1 MPKRSR
7 NVLPAGVTTIANE
20 MKAHV
25 VESKSEQLF
34 RLLVSR
40 KRLLLLTHTNPDPDS
55 LGSAVGLAYLAKER
69 FGIECRFGLSGRI
82 MRAEN
87 KEMVRCLEI
96 PLTPIAGVDVA
107 SFDCLAVVDT
117 QPGFGHTI
125 LPEGREIDI
134 VIDHHVG
141 PDACPD
147 ARPPFSDIRVDVGA
161 TSSLVTSYLMDA
173 GLEFPARVATALYY
187 GIRTDTADLSR
198 NVSEVDRVAYEYLA
212 PLVDRERL
220 SSISSPSLPP
230 AYFGA
235 LRQALNNVR
244 IYDNVVLCSLG
255 RIESP
260 EMVAEVADLLLRLE
274 GKDMVFCGGEV
285 GDTYF
290 VSVRTEIGTVDAYG
304 LIEDALN
311 GEGSFGGHGSVA
323 GGCVKLPDDSR
334 RTLKRLERRLE
345 RNILISRGVED
356 VPVSGLG

>member
-1 MPKRSR
+1 
-7 NVLPAGVTTIANE
+7 
-20 MKAHV
+20 MKARV
-25 VESKSEQLF
+25 VASRSEPLF
-34 RLLVSR
+34 RLLGSR

-55 LGSAVGLAYLAKER
+55 LASAVGMAFLAKER
-69 FGIECRFGLSGRI
+69 FGIECEFGLNGRI

-96 PLTPIAGVDVA
+96 PLTPLTEIDVD

-141 PDACPD
+141 PDSCPN
-147 ARPPFSDIRVDVGA
+147 AQPVFSDIRVDVGA
-161 TSSLVTSYLMDA
+161 TSSLVTGYLMDA
-173 GLEFPARVATALYY
+173 GLELSATVATALYY
-187 GIRTDTADLSR
+187 GIKTDTADLSR
-198 NVSEVDRVAYEYLA
+198 NVSSVDRIAYEFLT
-212 PLVDRERL
+212 PKIDRARL
-220 SSISSPSLPP
+220 SSISNPGLPP

-255 RIESP
+255 AIESP

-290 VSVRTEIGTVDAYG
+290 VSVRTEIGGDDAYR
-304 LIEDALN
+304 LIRDALN
-311 GEGSFGGHGSVA
+311 DEGTFGGHGTVA
-323 GGCVKLPDDSR
+323 GGSVKLPDDSQ

-345 RNILISRGVED
+345 RNILRSRGVED
-356 VPVSGLG
+356 VPCTGLG